1 MSDSREETKARA
13 RVAVCMIE
21 AVMRMIDQIYTE
33 SAKGSKVDIL
43 PELTTAKRN
52 LEIAQQ
58 RQLRLYDS
66 GRPTA
71 PEVGHE

>member
-1 MSDSREETKARA
+1 MSPEEKKARA

-33 SAKGSKVDIL
+33 SVKGSKVDIL
-43 PELTTAKRN
+43 HELGTAKRD

-71 PEVGHE
+71 IKPNHE